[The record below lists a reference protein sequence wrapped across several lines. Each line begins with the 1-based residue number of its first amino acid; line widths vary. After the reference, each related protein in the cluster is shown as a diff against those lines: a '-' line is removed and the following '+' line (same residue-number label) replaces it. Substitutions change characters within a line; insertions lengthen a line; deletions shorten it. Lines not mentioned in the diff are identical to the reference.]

1 MQTLQTFEELWARKP
16 GHRGFVRFA
25 QALAREG
32 QTDRAVQVLK
42 DGVQK
47 WPKDLAAHLL
57 LSSIAGEKGDG
68 TLQRTSLENAVAA
81 DPRSPA
87 ALWSLGSLL
96 ASHQYFQQSRL
107 WLERY
112 VALYPSHAQAAEL
125 LNSVISSLEAEGS
138 RQAAASVAIPLEESP
153 ADLVEGTFATQ
164 TMSFDRDSVSDP
176 FAAKIGLGAPEGD
189 GFSFNTL
196 GREQNDDVFAT
207 LEMPS
212 FHDQHSADSARSM
225 VDEPVGES
233 TLASIQVAPEAPVV
247 PATAAIPEVA
257 EAAQTAPFGTL
268 TGLDIETPAFEAE
281 GLATQEW
288 AAEPERAE
296 GVSGRDVSDRLEDL
310 FRDEPSATSPML
322 ETFAPAPAA
331 ESKAVPVIE
340 GVTGSD
346 VSDRLEDLFR
356 DEPSATFP
364 MLETFNPAPAPAAT
378 VAAALQIEPEGLDLD
393 SRMDALPDD
402 LQEDDHRGVTG
413 RDVED
418 RLDNIFPTSGLPEP
432 SAVPPSSVAGIGS
445 AHDDVVRGE
454 DVDARLEEL
463 FGDDDLMATS
473 AMERPSFP
481 PMDDFEATIQ
491 LPTVPALPIEPENLV
506 DPSSEGTITSSFE
519 ADILNADSATDSSAD
534 TRFELKDDPETLE
547 EAVALGRETTAESM
561 PVFQEP
567 GSTMD
572 LPALQEP
579 DSWQPGSMLASRGS
593 DVDSQLDELFASSS
607 FPKEQGFPPMS
618 PPAAAIVPPPS
629 GPTELPSKE
638 ASSLAATSF
647 EPKFHS
653 EHAATTNFSRAE
665 VTGEDIND
673 RLDAL
678 FGTDSAFPEPAPVAA
693 PSGVAGVPTVTLAEE
708 YLRQGHR
715 DQAESVYREL
725 VALEP
730 ANPTY
735 RTRLAE
741 IQSLKNS

>member
-32 QTDRAVQVLK
+32 QSDRAVQVLK

-68 TLQRTSLENAVAA
+68 SLQRTSLENAVAA

-96 ASHQYFQQSRL
+96 ASHQYFQQSRS

-125 LNSVISSLEAEGS
+125 LKTVSASLEAEGS
-138 RQAAASVAIPLEESP
+138 RLASASVAIPLEESP

-164 TMSFDRDSVSDP
+164 TMTFDRDSVSDP
-176 FAAKIGLGAPEGD
+176 FAAKIGLGAPEAD

-196 GREQNDDVFAT
+196 GREQGEDVFAT

-212 FHDQHSADSARSM
+212 FHDHHSADSARSI
-225 VDEPVGES
+225 VDEPAGES
-233 TLASIQVAPEAPVV
+233 TLASIQVAPEVPAV
-247 PATAAIPEVA
+247 PATAAIPDVA

-268 TGLDIETPAFEAE
+268 TGLDVEAPAFEVE
-281 GLATQEW
+281 GLTTQEW
-288 AAEPERAE
+288 AAEPERPE

-310 FRDEPSATSPML
+310 FRDEPSATAAML

-331 ESKAVPVIE
+331 ELKPTSVIE

-364 MLETFNPAPAPAAT
+364 MMDAFAPAPPAPSAPI
-378 VAAALQIEPEGLDLD
+378 VPEPEGLDLD

-402 LQEDDHRGVTG
+402 LQEVDHRSVTG

-491 LPTVPALPIEPENLV
+491 LPTVPALPIDPEDLV

-519 ADILNADSATDSSAD
+519 EGILNVESSTDSSAD

-547 EAVALGRETTAESM
+547 DAVALGRETTAESL

-618 PPAAAIVPPPS
+618 PPAAAIAAPAS
-629 GPTELPSKE
+629 ASTELPSKE

-678 FGTDSAFPEPAPVAA
+678 FGTDSAFPEPASAA
-693 PSGVAGVPTVTLAEE
+693 PSGGVAGVPTVTLAEE

-715 DQAESVYREL
+715 EQAESVYREL

-730 ANPTY
+730 ANQAY

>member
-1 MQTLQTFEELWARKP
+1 MQTLQTLEELWARKP
-16 GHRGFVRFA
+16 GNRGFVRFA
-25 QALAREG
+25 QALVREG
-32 QTDRAVQVLK
+32 QADRAVQVLK
-42 DGVQK
+42 DGLQK
-47 WPKDLAAHLL
+47 WPNDLAAHLL

-68 TLQRTSLENAVAA
+68 ALQRTSLENAVAA

-112 VALYPSHAQAAEL
+112 VALYPSHAQATEL
-125 LNSVISSLEAEGS
+125 LRSVISSLEAEGS
-138 RQAAASVAIPLEESP
+138 RMASASVAIPLEESP

-164 TMSFDRDSVSDP
+164 TMSFDRGTVSDP
-176 FAAKIGLGAPEGD
+176 FEAKIGLGAPEAD

-225 VDEPVGES
+225 VDEPLGES
-233 TLASIQVAPEAPVV
+233 TLASIQVAPEVPAV
-247 PATAAIPEVA
+247 PATAALPEVA
-257 EAAQTAPFGTL
+257 EATQTAPFGTL
-268 TGLDIETPAFEAE
+268 TGLDVEAAAFEVD

-296 GVSGRDVSDRLEDL
+296 GVSGRDVSERLEDL
-310 FRDEPSATSPML
+310 FREEPSATAAML

-331 ESKAVPVIE
+331 ETTAAPVIAE
-340 GVTGSD
+340 VTGRD
-346 VSDRLEDLFR
+346 VSERLEDLFR

-364 MLETFNPAPAPAAT
+364 MLEAFNPAPAPAAMP
-378 VAAALQIEPEGLDLD
+378 IETDALDLD
-393 SRMDALPDD
+393 SRMDALP
-402 LQEDDHRGVTG
+402 EDVLEVDHRSVTG

-432 SAVPPSSVAGIGS
+432 SAVPPSAVAGIGS

-463 FGDDDLMATS
+463 FGEDDLMATS

-491 LPTVPALPIEPENLV
+491 LPTVPALPIDPEDLV

-519 ADILNADSATDSSAD
+519 AGILGADSTTDSSAD
-534 TRFELKDDPETLE
+534 TRFEIKDDPETLE
-547 EAVALGRETTAESM
+547 DAVALGRETTAESM

-618 PPAAAIVPPPS
+618 PPAAVIVPPAS
-629 GPTELPSKE
+629 GPAELPSKE

-730 ANPTY
+730 ANPSY

>member
-1 MQTLQTFEELWARKP
+1 MQTLQTLEELWARKP
-16 GHRGFVRFA
+16 GHRGFARFA
-25 QALAREG
+25 QALKREG
-32 QTDRAVQVLK
+32 QVDRAVQVLK
-42 DGVQK
+42 DGLQK

-57 LSSIAGEKGDG
+57 LSNIAGEKGDG
-68 TLQRTSLENAVAA
+68 ALQRTSLENAVAV

-112 VALYPSHAQAAEL
+112 VALYPSHAQAKDL
-125 LNSVISSLEAEGS
+125 LDSVIASLAAEGS
-138 RQAAASVAIPLEESP
+138 RLSSASVAIPLEESP

-176 FAAKIGLGAPEGD
+176 FAAKIGLGAPEAD

-196 GREQNDDVFAT
+196 GREQGEDVFAT

-212 FHDQHSADSARSM
+212 FHDQNSADSSRSR
-225 VDEPVGES
+225 VDEPAGES
-233 TLASIQVAPEAPVV
+233 TLASIQVAPEAPAV
-247 PATAAIPEVA
+247 PATAALPEVA
-257 EAAQTAPFGTL
+257 EATQTAPFGTL
-268 TGLDIETPAFEAE
+268 TGLDGQAPAFEVE

-288 AAEPERAE
+288 KDEPDQPA
-296 GVSGRDVSDRLEDL
+296 GLSGRDVSERLEDL
-310 FRDEPSATSPML
+310 FRDEPSATADML
-322 ETFAPAPAA
+322 DTFAPATTAEPKPA
-331 ESKAVPVIE
+331 PVIE
-340 GVTGSD
+340 DVTGSD
-346 VSDRLEDLFR
+346 VSQRLEDLFR
-356 DEPSATFP
+356 DEPSATIP
-364 MLETFNPAPAPAAT
+364 MLDTFVPAPAAPA
-378 VAAALQIEPEGLDLD
+378 VAEPEALDLD

-402 LQEDDHRGVTG
+402 LQEVDHRSVTG

-432 SAVPPSSVAGIGS
+432 SAVPPSSVAGSGS
-445 AHDDVVRGE
+445 THDDIVRGE

-481 PMDDFEATIQ
+481 PMEDFEATIQ
-491 LPTVPALPIEPENLV
+491 LPTVPALPIEPEDLV

-519 ADILNADSATDSSAD
+519 AGILGADSTADSSAD
-534 TRFELKDDPETLE
+534 TRFEIKDPETLE
-547 EAVALGRETTAESM
+547 DAVALGRETTAESM

-607 FPKEQGFPPMS
+607 FPKEQGFPPMGA
-618 PPAAAIVPPPS
+618 PAAPSVPAPAA
-629 GPTELPSKE
+629 PTELPSKE

-653 EHAATTNFSRAE
+653 EHAATTSFSRAE

-678 FGTDSAFPEPAPVAA
+678 FGTDSAFPEPASATP

-730 ANPTY
+730 ANQAY
-735 RTRLAE
+735 RNRLAE
-741 IQSLKNS
+741 IQSIKNS